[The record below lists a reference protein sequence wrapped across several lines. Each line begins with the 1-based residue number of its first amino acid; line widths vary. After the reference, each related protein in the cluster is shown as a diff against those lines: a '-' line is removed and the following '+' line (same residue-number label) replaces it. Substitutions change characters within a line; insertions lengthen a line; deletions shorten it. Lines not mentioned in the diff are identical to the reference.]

1 MATAEWSVGQEIGP
15 FLRPIRMQYFGH
27 IVCGKRIFAPYF
39 TWPCLFFIVSKSEIP
54 VTPQY
59 QHESLLYCPG
69 LFRRKNGVNDDREVP
84 IDLDAR
90 NGKSKRN
97 CPWVGSY
104 FSFLPWGWSE
114 SWVKFWFCTSSLRH
128 DQMITQLGGKIIRI
142 TEFSDNV
149 PAVPN

>member
-1 MATAEWSVGQEIGP
+1 MKRGTGDRAHFSAQSECNILGTSFVAKG
-15 FLRPIRMQYFGH
+15 FLPH
-27 IVCGKRIFAPYF
+27 ISLGLAS
-39 TWPCLFFIVSKSEIP
+39 FFIVSKSEIP

-69 LFRRKNGVNDDREVP
+69 LFRRKNGINDDREVP